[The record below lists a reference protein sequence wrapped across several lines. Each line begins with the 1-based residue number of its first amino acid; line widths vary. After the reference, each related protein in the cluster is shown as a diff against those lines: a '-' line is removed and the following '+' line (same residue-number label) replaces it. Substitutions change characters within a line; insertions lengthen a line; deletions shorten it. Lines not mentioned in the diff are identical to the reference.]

1 MSNASPTRDIH
12 QPISD
17 KAYKSLRPSEL
28 VAYENPHG
36 YVAREFLGSC
46 TWTETKYKGFSEAL
60 EHCFNV
66 WVGGGRP
73 MLAIWGVN
81 QYGEECR
88 CNYGITHLLQ
98 ARLKKR
104 G

>member
-1 MSNASPTRDIH
+1 MSINHP
-12 QPISD
+12 PLSD
-17 KAYKSLRPSEL
+17 KQYQSLRPSEL
-28 VAYENPHG
+28 IAYEKPLG
-36 YVAREFLGSC
+36 YVAREFLGEC
-46 TWTETKYKGFSEAL
+46 RWTETKYKDFNEAL

-73 MLAIWGVN
+73 MLAIYGKN
-81 QYGEECR
+81 SSGEECR

-98 ARLKKR
+98 ERLKKR